1 MRVIRGIL
9 PAALGALLLAT
20 ISAVPARA
28 DTIKIGVM
36 LPLSGPFARLGDTMQ
51 KAIDLY
57 VKQNGDSAAGNPI
70 VLIKRD
76 TTGPNP
82 DTAKRLAQELIT
94 RDQVQFIAGLVFT
107 PNALAIAPLVTEAKI
122 PTVIMNAATA
132 VITTK
137 SPYFART
144 SLTLPQTTEVF
155 ANWAATQGGLKQ
167 AYTAVSDYGPGYDA
181 EASFKLAFTAAGGTV
196 VDSVRFPLAN
206 PDFAPFLQRV
216 LDKKPQGLYV
226 FIPGGPQQVQMVKTF
241 HDLGL
246 DKAGIRLLPSEE
258 AADEADEQ
266 NLPPFAAG
274 IVTAMH
280 YTMQHKSQANQDFV
294 KAWHAAYGANN
305 DPDFFAVGAWDGMAL
320 IYDTVKALNGKIDG
334 DSAMIAMR
342 GWKHESPRGP
352 IMIDPETR
360 DIVQNVYIC
369 KVERIN
375 GKFANVEIATYP
387 MVKDPWKERNKV
399 Q

>member
-1 MRVIRGIL
+1 MRVINRSLPAVLAAAAFLAMFSAAAAFADPVKIGIL
-9 PAALGALLLAT
+9 
-20 ISAVPARA
+20 
-28 DTIKIGVM
+28 
-36 LPLSGPFARLGDTMQ
+36 LPYSGPFARLGDTMQ

-57 VKQNGDSAAGNPI
+57 VKQHGDSVAGNPI

-94 RDQVQFIAGLVFT
+94 RDQVQILTGLVFT
-107 PNALAIAPLVTEAKI
+107 PNALAIAPDITEAKV

-137 SPYFART
+137 SPYFTRT

-155 ANWAATQGGLKQ
+155 AKWAATKGGLKHV
-167 AYTAVSDYGPGYDA
+167 YTAVSDYGPGIDA
-181 EASFKLAFTAAGGTV
+181 ETSFKLAFAASGGTI
-196 VDSVRFPLAN
+196 VDSVRFPLMN

-216 LDKKPQGLYV
+216 LDKHPQALYA
-226 FIPGGPQQVQMVKTF
+226 FIPGGSQPVALVKTF

-246 DKAGIRLLPSEE
+246 DKAHIRLLPSEE

-266 NLPPFAAG
+266 NLPVFAAG
-274 IVTAMH
+274 MITAMH
-280 YTMQHKSQANQDFV
+280 YTAQHKSQVNRDFV
-294 KAWHAAYGANN
+294 NAWHDAYGADN
-305 DPDFFAVGAWDGMAL
+305 DPDFFAVGAYDGMAL
-320 IYDTVKALNGKIDG
+320 IYDVVKTLNGKIGG
-334 DSAMIAMR
+334 DAAMAAIK

-352 IMIDPETR
+352 ILIDPETR

-369 KVERIN
+369 RVEKAGGGRLV
-375 GKFANVEIATYP
+375 NVEIETYP
-387 MVKDPWKERNKV
+387 MVKDPWKERNK
-399 Q
+399 

>member
-1 MRVIRGIL
+1 MRVIRGLLPSVLAAVFFVTLANVPAKADPVKIGIIL
-9 PAALGALLLAT
+9 PY
-20 ISAVPARA
+20 
-28 DTIKIGVM
+28 
-36 LPLSGPFARLGDTMQ
+36 SGPFARLGDTMQ

-57 VKQNGDSAAGNPI
+57 VKLNGDSVNGNQI
-70 VLIKRD
+70 VIIKRD
-76 TTGPNP
+76 TSGPNA
-82 DTAKRLAQELIT
+82 DVAKRLAQELIT
-94 RDQVQFIAGLVFT
+94 RDQVQFIGGLVFT
-107 PNALAIAPLVTEAKI
+107 PEAMAIAPDITEAKV

-155 ANWAATQGGLKQ
+155 ANWAATKGGVKQ

-181 EASFKLAFTAAGGTV
+181 EASFKLAFTNAGGTV

-216 LDKKPQGLYV
+216 LDKKPQAVYV

-266 NLPPFAAG
+266 NLPPFAVG
-274 IVTAMH
+274 MTTAMH
-280 YTMQHKSQANQDFV
+280 YTEQHKSQANQDFV
-294 KAWHAAYGANN
+294 KAWHAAYGANS
-305 DPDFFAVGAWDGMAL
+305 DPDFFAVGAYDGMAL

-369 KVERIN
+369 RIEKVN
-375 GKFANVEIATYP
+375 GRLVNVEIATYP